1 MKRQSIKRTLL
12 GMVLAVAAV
21 CSWAAQDGKT
31 LKVKLDLVDFGDSV
45 VVYRIGQKEQTFTGK
60 NGKFEF
66 EIQVDK
72 VCLGTLVQPRLLR
85 GDMEDARFYNIPLVG
100 GETVRVWD
108 TDKTRY
114 DIDGTGFYADYHK
127 VDLFMEKA
135 DDEQAANAAKY
146 REMSADPSVSK
157 EAKDKFYNEVYKPSF
172 DRYQQALVDYLK
184 AHASQALERF
194 IRSSRIDRVR
204 LITQRELADD
214 EAISAALETAS
225 QRKETAICAVLMES
239 GRRMKEKSGV
249 PQALSLELDDW

>member
-1 MKRQSIKRTLL
+1 MTVLKVKRIMRYCSRMKRQSIKRTLL

-135 DDEQAANAAKY
+135 DDEQAANAI
-146 REMSADPSVSK
+146 ADNKSK
-157 EAKDKFYNEVYKPSF
+157 RKP
-172 DRYQQALVDYLK
+172 VC
-184 AHASQALERF
+184 F
-194 IRSSRIDRVR
+194 IR
-204 LITQRELADD
+204 L
-214 EAISAALETAS
+214 
-225 QRKETAICAVLMES
+225 KVL
-239 GRRMKEKSGV
+239 V
-249 PQALSLELDDW
+249 L